1 MEIAEKIS
9 QFLNINKNHFVS
21 VYQGRKRLAKE
32 TLPKYSFSMSDI
44 ISIYGT
50 VENFI
55 QSIPDNGFTGEVSI
69 VLKSIHGT
77 GATAR
82 SNNREILTVNFT
94 KKEKTTMQQPTEQPM
109 QNVQQLAEN
118 PVGMQ
123 PMPVVQPAPY
133 VGMGFAQVPQM
144 ELTRYEVIK
153 VRFEDL
159 KKENAKLEDEVK
171 DLKSEVRNLKEENFS
186 LRLKIDTSEEK
197 HTLKLERELLNK
209 KGFWESETGSNI
221 VNGLA
226 GVLPTIIDKFSS
238 SNAVGGA
245 LAAPNLSEMKRNFIN
260 FIASPEISDQQIE
273 ACFSFLTAGEQ

>member
-9 QFLNINKNHFVS
+9 QFLDINKNHFVS
-21 VYQGRKRLAKE
+21 VVQGNKRLAKE

-44 ISIYGT
+44 QSIYGS

-55 QSIPDNGFTGEVSI
+55 QSIPENGFSGEVSI
-69 VLKSIHGT
+69 ILKSIHGT
-77 GATAR
+77 GAAAR

-94 KKEKTTMQQPTEQPM
+94 KKEKTAMQQPTEQPT
-109 QNVQQLAEN
+109 QSVQQLAVN
-118 PVGMQ
+118 PAVM
-123 PMPVVQPAPY
+123 QPAPY

-153 VRFEDL
+153 ERFEDL

-226 GVLPTIIDKFSS
+226 GVLPTIIEKFSSS

-245 LAAPNLSEMKRNFIN
+245 LAAPNLSEMKKNFIN
-260 FIASPEISDQQIE
+260 FIVSPEISDQQIE
-273 ACFSFLTAGEQ
+273 ACFSFLTGGEQ